1 MPNSA
6 TETAIPSGL
15 RRFTPVMLTVRNQ
28 ADAFA
33 GAPKGCGKPFSYLAA
48 FQEAEPYLGL
58 PPQAYKLVA
67 WLVKQ
72 TMGHDWEEGSRPICW
87 PSAARQAEFLGLS
100 LARVKALNR
109 ALFEAG
115 IIVIRDSET
124 GKRYGRRGPDGRIL
138 EAYGFDLS
146 PLAYRYDE
154 FIRIAAEAKA
164 ERERMKALRK
174 RATCARRAIRQMG
187 ETLAALAAVPP
198 EWPQLAAETAALVKL
213 VRPTGRA
220 EDLALVVG
228 GLERLKT
235 EAESWVRDVPESME
249 TSPVGLANEPHITV
263 TNKDFNPKD
272 TVTAIGEGRQGVESE
287 PTPRPSSLSASVV
300 APMTAAAIS
309 PASAP
314 ANEVA
319 AIPPPSRPF
328 DQAEEIR
335 PAELLELAPRLAAHV
350 TQSYPDW
357 RDIVDAAGT
366 YLRHELGVS
375 QALWAEACQILGRP
389 LAALILAIVSTKP
402 EGYFTRG
409 AGGYFA
415 AMVKRAKT
423 GELRLDRT
431 LWKLRRERWGA
442 SGNVKPQT
450 QHSRRQGPFR
460 RGVVSG
466 SS

>member
-1 MPNSA
+1 MPDFV

-15 RRFTPVMLTVRNQ
+15 RRFTPIMLAVRDQ
-28 ADAFA
+28 ADTFP
-33 GAPKGCGKPFSYLAA
+33 GAPKGFGKPFQYLAA

-72 TMGHDWEEGSRPICW
+72 TMAHDWEEGSRPICW

-100 LARVKALNR
+100 EARVKVLNR
-109 ALFEAG
+109 VLFEAG
-115 IIVIRDSET
+115 IFVIRDSET
-124 GKRYGRRGPDGRIL
+124 GKRYGRRGPDGRII

-146 PLAYRYDE
+146 PLALRYDE

-174 RATCARRAIRQMG
+174 RATCARRAIRQIG
-187 ETLAALAAVPP
+187 ETLAALDALPP

-220 EDLALVVG
+220 EELVLIVG

-235 EAESWVRDVPESME
+235 QAELWVREVLQPVK
-249 TSPVGLANEPHITV
+249 TSPMGLENEPHITT
-263 TNKDFNPKD
+263 TNKSSDPKD
-272 TVTAIGEGRQGVESE
+272 TVTAIGESSREGERE
-287 PTPRPSSLSASVV
+287 PIPTPSSLI
-300 APMTAAAIS
+300 AAAVS

-314 ANEVA
+314 ANKVVA
-319 AIPPPSRPF
+319 VCPASRPF
-328 DQAEEIR
+328 DLAEKIH

-375 QALWAEACQILGRP
+375 QALWGEACQILGRP

-415 AMVKRAKT
+415 AMVKRAQT

-431 LWKLRRERWGA
+431 LWKLRRERWGS
-442 SGNVKPQT
+442 SGNVKAQT
-450 QHSRRQGPFR
+450 RHSRRQGPVR

>member
-1 MPNSA
+1 
-6 TETAIPSGL
+6 
-15 RRFTPVMLTVRNQ
+15 
-28 ADAFA
+28 
-33 GAPKGCGKPFSYLAA
+33 
-48 FQEAEPYLGL
+48 
-58 PPQAYKLVA
+58 
-67 WLVKQ
+67 
-72 TMGHDWEEGSRPICW
+72 
-87 PSAARQAEFLGLS
+87 
-100 LARVKALNR
+100 
-109 ALFEAG
+109 
-115 IIVIRDSET
+115 
-124 GKRYGRRGPDGRIL
+124 
-138 EAYGFDLS
+138 
-146 PLAYRYDE
+146 
-154 FIRIAAEAKA
+154 
-164 ERERMKALRK
+164 
-174 RATCARRAIRQMG
+174 
-187 ETLAALAAVPP
+187 
-198 EWPQLAAETAALVKL
+198 
-213 VRPTGRA
+213 
-220 EDLALVVG
+220 
-228 GLERLKT
+228 
-235 EAESWVRDVPESME
+235 
-249 TSPVGLANEPHITV
+249 
-263 TNKDFNPKD
+263 
-272 TVTAIGEGRQGVESE
+272 
-287 PTPRPSSLSASVV
+287 
-300 APMTAAAIS
+300 MTAAAIS